1 MAPLGRSEGL
11 SAIVGGADPRTS
23 SYDAAGRTTAITRAS
38 GVTSFAYDFESRIT
52 SITRGGMT
60 TNSYTYN
67 GLDTRVGVVDS
78 LGSRS
83 IRRNG
88 VGVTAPVLGSGS
100 QHYPSI
106 SRAQPGATGGPPR
119 WLSW

>member
-1 MAPLGRSEGL
+1 MTRS
-11 SAIVGGADPRTS
+11 
-23 SYDAAGRTTAITRAS
+23 TAIPRAS

-52 SITRGGMT
+52 SITRGGMI

-78 LGSRS
+78 LGSRQ

-88 VGVTAPVLGSGS
+88 VGVTAPVLGDGLARYVTSGEVRGGVKT
-100 QHYPSI
+100 
-106 SRAQPGATGGPPR
+106 RAHLRLENHAFILGCFIWAAK
-119 WLSW
+119 